1 MSFPLRDTQIRMS
14 QCPSYRSNQL
24 RAGHPRRPRR
34 RTSARSRHTVAKT
47 GRARSASLNIAIGA
61 SHPPLSARKYTTH
74 AWTHTHTHLH
84 SFPVDA
90 LGICEWSMPSQVQFQ
105 RRHSARN
112 MLSVRFRPSRYAT
125 FFCEP
130 RRCDGR
136 LRMRMHFVCECVRTR
151 LPSHARTRQ
160 PQVAYALPL
169 GR

>member
-1 MSFPLRDTQIRMS
+1 MS
-14 QCPSYRSNQL
+14 QCPSYRSNEL

-34 RTSARSRHTVAKT
+34 RMSARGRHTVAKT

-61 SHPPLSARKYTTH
+61 SHPPLTRAQVHNARMDTH
-74 AWTHTHTHLH
+74 AHAPAFI
-84 SFPVDA
+84 S
-90 LGICEWSMPSQVQFQ
+90 
-105 RRHSARN
+105 RRCAGYMRVEYAVTSKVTAQTCCPRN
-112 MLSVRFRPSRYAT
+112 MLSVRFRTSRYAT

>member
-34 RTSARSRHTVAKT
+34 RMSARGMHTVAQT

-61 SHPPLSARKYTTH
+61 SHPPLNARASTQRTHGHTRTRTCIDFPWMRWVYASGVCRDKY
-74 AWTHTHTHLH
+74 
-84 SFPVDA
+84 S
-90 LGICEWSMPSQVQFQ
+90 Q
-105 RRHSARN
+105 RRHAARN
-112 MLSVRFRPSRYAT
+112 MLSVRFRTSRYAT

-136 LRMRMHFVCECVRTR
+136 LRMRMHFVRECVRIS
-151 LPSHARTRQ
+151 LPSNARTRQ
-160 PQVAYALPL
+160 PQVAYAFPL

>member
-34 RTSARSRHTVAKT
+34 RMSARGMHTVAQT

-61 SHPPLSARKYTTH
+61 SHPPLNARASTQRTHGHTRTRTCIDFPWMRWVYASGVCRDKYSSSADILPATCCPS
-74 AWTHTHTHLH
+74 A
-84 SFPVDA
+84 FAQVD
-90 LGICEWSMPSQVQFQ
+90 MQ
-105 RRHSARN
+105 H
-112 MLSVRFRPSRYAT
+112 
-125 FFCEP
+125 FCEP

-151 LPSHARTRQ
+151 LPSHARRRQ